1 MSFEALSYTWGK
13 PDGPQSPVIINGFE
27 LLVSQ
32 NLFDALIH
40 LRNDSEHRMLWIDAI
55 CINQMDWSE
64 KTHQVQLMAR
74 IYSGAHRVLVWLGPE
89 ENDSSFVMESLQK
102 VSRGDIDLDHEV
114 FRSDKLLRCLKA
126 IMERRWWSRIWVIQE
141 VAMAAND
148 PLLYCGFSS
157 VSWTLLLSAL
167 IQHGPNSVQAL
178 LSESPQ
184 KADQILNNLTSW
196 STFSM
201 IRDIRRRAGNHP
213 SYFLQASF
221 GHQATEP
228 RDMIF
233 ALYGFFDSTHRSILI
248 PDYSLPIEFVFTL
261 VTTVVIIF
269 DQDMKVFD
277 KLSIAQNTSLPSWVP
292 DFACQK
298 QGSPYAPWYFVDTDT
313 QEEKVSSAS
322 GNLSPIVIA
331 LQLGQLGIDGFHFD
345 TVVNVYDFGNVEDD
359 TFSFIE
365 RIHRLEEIAK
375 EAQ

>member
-1 MSFEALSYTWGK
+1 
-13 PDGPQSPVIINGFE
+13 
-27 LLVSQ
+27 
-32 NLFDALIH
+32 
-40 LRNDSEHRMLWIDAI
+40 
-55 CINQMDWSE
+55 
-64 KTHQVQLMAR
+64 
-74 IYSGAHRVLVWLGPE
+74 
-89 ENDSSFVMESLQK
+89 
-102 VSRGDIDLDHEV
+102 
-114 FRSDKLLRCLKA
+114 
-126 IMERRWWSRIWVIQE
+126 
-141 VAMAAND
+141 
-148 PLLYCGFSS
+148 
-157 VSWTLLLSAL
+157 
-167 IQHGPNSVQAL
+167 
-178 LSESPQ
+178 
-184 KADQILNNLTSW
+184 
-196 STFSM
+196 
-201 IRDIRRRAGNHP
+201 
-213 SYFLQASF
+213 
-221 GHQATEP
+221 
-228 RDMIF
+228 
-233 ALYGFFDSTHRSILI
+233 
-248 PDYSLPIEFVFTL
+248 VFTL

>member
-1 MSFEALSYTWGK
+1 MELRRRNRPCRRRGGSDNGRVLAGRVFPYSQLSTDALEIRLLELLPGSLNDPIECTLSTTTLQERMSFEALSYTWGK

-157 VSWTLLLSAL
+157 VSWTS
-167 IQHGPNSVQAL
+167 
-178 LSESPQ
+178 SPLG
-184 KADQILNNLTSW
+184 K
-196 STFSM
+196 
-201 IRDIRRRAGNHP
+201 
-213 SYFLQASF
+213 
-221 GHQATEP
+221 
-228 RDMIF
+228 
-233 ALYGFFDSTHRSILI
+233 
-248 PDYSLPIEFVFTL
+248 
-261 VTTVVIIF
+261 
-269 DQDMKVFD
+269 
-277 KLSIAQNTSLPSWVP
+277 
-292 DFACQK
+292 
-298 QGSPYAPWYFVDTDT
+298 
-313 QEEKVSSAS
+313 SSK
-322 GNLSPIVIA
+322 G
-331 LQLGQLGIDGFHFD
+331 
-345 TVVNVYDFGNVEDD
+345 
-359 TFSFIE
+359 
-365 RIHRLEEIAK
+365 
-375 EAQ
+375 